1 MTAGPSNHPR
11 LAAADA
17 PLPDPESIA
26 PREWLLGARLER
38 GCISLLAAPGGAG
51 ASALALAMA
60 ASLASGRDLLN
71 ETVHHSVPAWVLS
84 LDEPADAVN
93 RRLAAL
99 MRHHRIEK
107 QELHGRLFLG
117 EGWRLVMASAR
128 FGGVQHP
135 DRNALLS
142 EVLARQIGLI
152 VVDPFIMP
160 RKLDGT
166 SVMHMDL
173 AAAAWTRVAE
183 AARCAVLLVHPVRKA
198 SPWDDLFGMEAACS
212 ARPLADAASSAG
224 LLSGMRAEEAE
235 RLGVSAGE
243 RCAYARLDDAKWG
256 LAPPA
261 VQARWFRIQRVALG
275 NGTDLYPLGDQ
286 VEVITP
292 WTPASL
298 WAGHSIRLLNQV
310 LDKLAEGPQPGQ
322 LYGRTRRGRAAGT
335 WAGWVVGDML
345 HVTAAQA
352 AMMIDAWLDSRLL
365 VPARWRDGGRS
376 RAGLA
381 VDGSRRPREPALVPA
396 APFQATPFQ
405 AGKDFSV

>member
-1 MTAGPSNHPR
+1 MTAGPSNHPP

-17 PLPDPESIA
+17 PLSDPESIA

-60 ASLASGRDLLN
+60 ASLASGRDLLD

-84 LDEPADAVN
+84 LEDPADEVN

-99 MRHHRIEK
+99 MQHHRIDK

-117 EGWRLVMASAR
+117 DGWRLAMASAR
-128 FGGVQHP
+128 FGGIQHP
-135 DRNALLS
+135 DRNAILCGA
-142 EVLARQIGLI
+142 LARQVGLI
-152 VVDPFIMP
+152 VVDPFIML

-166 SVMHMDL
+166 SAMHMDL

-198 SPWDDLFGMEAACS
+198 WPWEDTSAMEAACS
-212 ARPLADAASSAG
+212 ARSLADAASSAG

-235 RLGVSAGE
+235 RLGVPAGE

-261 VQARWFRIQRVALG
+261 AQARWFRMQRVALG
-275 NGTDLYPLGDQ
+275 NGTELYPLGDQ
-286 VEVITP
+286 VGVITA

-310 LDKLAEGPQPGQ
+310 LDKLAEGPRPGQ
-322 LYGRTRRGRAAGT
+322 LYGPTRRGRAAGT

-352 AMMIDAWLDSRLL
+352 AMMIEAWLDSRLL
-365 VPARWRDGGRS
+365 VPARWRDRGHS

-381 VDGSRRPREPALVPA
+381 VDGSRRPREPALAPA
-396 APFQATPFQ
+396 APAQAKHVQPE
-405 AGKDFSV
+405 KDSSA